1 MNATIRDGLQVG
13 RDAHGVLE
21 SQRNTL
27 PPGVAKQ
34 VDELKASV
42 DQGSTA
48 AREQEAHAAG
58 FSDMSEKAQE
68 LKRHVRDTGIHPIAA
83 FVNLGLPE
91 DAELRR
97 TLTIGKVTTYEDVI
111 VVGGNL
117 ADYFEAN
124 KARFV
129 EAGFAEDM
137 GVQLRA
143 GVKTLQ
149 ETLAA
154 KAEHLRRRREATV
167 TLREAYRRMRKVI
180 RFVDR
185 LLKSAWARS
194 PEKLAGWRTASK
206 FPKRNG
212 KVVGGGAAPT
222 TPASE
227 ANTSPER
234 HVG

>member
-1 MNATIRDGLQVG
+1 MKATIRDGLQVG

-21 SQRNTL
+21 SQRDTL
-27 PPGVAKQ
+27 PPGVGKQ

-42 DQGSTA
+42 DQGSAA

-58 FSDMSEKAQE
+58 FSDTSEKAQE
-68 LKRHVRDTGIHPIAA
+68 LKRNLRENGIHPIAA

-97 TLTIGKVTTYEDVI
+97 TLTIGKVTTYEGVI

-117 ADYFEAN
+117 ADYFDAN

-129 EAGFAEDM
+129 EAGFAEDTS
-137 GVQLRA
+137 VQMRSD
-143 GVKTLQ
+143 VKTLQ

-167 TLREAYRRMRKVI
+167 ALSEAYRRMRKVI
-180 RFVDR
+180 RYIDR

-206 FPKRNG
+206 FAKRNG
-212 KVVGGGAAPT
+212 KVVGGGAAPVP
-222 TPASE
+222 PASR

-234 HVG
+234 HAN